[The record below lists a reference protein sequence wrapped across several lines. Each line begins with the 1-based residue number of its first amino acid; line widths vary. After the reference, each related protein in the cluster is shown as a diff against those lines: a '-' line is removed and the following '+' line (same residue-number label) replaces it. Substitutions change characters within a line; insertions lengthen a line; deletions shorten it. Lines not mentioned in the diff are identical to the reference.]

1 MAFILINPTGPN
13 WKTYIRK
20 LQRQRKYKNI
30 VIDSR
35 GMQNLKL
42 KQIAALIDGLAMVL
56 KGENN
61 NVNQIPSQP

>member
-1 MAFILINPTGPN
+1 M
-13 WKTYIRK
+13 
-20 LQRQRKYKNI
+20 
-30 VIDSR
+30 IDSR
-35 GMQNLKL
+35 GMQHLKL